1 VNLRRT
7 VPLVLAP
14 LLLVIAAACGGDD
27 DDSASATTA
36 APATTAAGA
45 SVTTAGSTSGTS
57 GSTAATAASTA
68 ATAAGAT
75 TPAVTGGTG
84 TGGKIVVGSAD
95 FPESQLLA
103 QIYGQALDGAG
114 FDVSYQMAIGAREVY
129 FKAIDNGE
137 IDLVPEYT
145 NSLLSFVLRLKDPNA
160 LPTAKNVDEQITAL
174 GDALPDGL
182 EVLTPSTAEDKDTIV
197 CTADAAQAHNLTDL
211 ASLAAASK
219 DITIGAQPEFETRSP
234 YGLAGFKQI
243 YGAEFKKFVPL
254 TFAAIVDALKA
265 EQIDCGNLTSTSSA
279 ITTNGFVALTDE
291 KGLVP
296 NEAVL
301 PLVRTDVVTPEMEAA
316 LANVNKQ
323 LNTEVLKQLMVK
335 VEVDAA
341 APDVVAQQWLSSLE

>member
-14 LLLVIAAACGGDD
+14 LLLVVAAACGGDD
-27 DDSASATTA
+27 NDSASNTTAA

-45 SVTTAGSTSGTS
+45 SATTPSSTSGTS
-57 GSTAATAASTA
+57 GSTASTA
-68 ATAAGAT
+68 GSTATTPSGAT
-75 TPAVTGGTG
+75 TPVSGGTG

-95 FPESQLLA
+95 FPESQLIA

-129 FKAIDNGE
+129 FKAIQNGE

-145 NSLLSFVLRLKDPNA
+145 NSLLSYVLRLKDPNA

-174 GDALPDGL
+174 GEALPDGL
-182 EVLTPSTAEDKDTIV
+182 EVLTPSTAEDKDVIS
-197 CTADAAQAHNLTDL
+197 CTAEAAQKYNLTDL
-211 ASLAAASK
+211 ASLGAASK
-219 DITIGAQPEFETRSP
+219 NLSIGAQPEFETRSP
-234 YGLAGFKQI
+234 FGLAGFKQL

-254 TFAAIVDALKA
+254 TVAAVADALSAK
-265 EQIDCGNLTSTSSA
+265 QIDCGNLFSTMSV
-279 ITTNGFVALTDE
+279 ITTGGFVTLEDE

-296 NEAVL
+296 HEAVL
-301 PLVRTDVVTPEMEAA
+301 PLVRTAVVTPELESA
-316 LANVNKQ
+316 LANVNSR
-323 LNTEVLKQLMVK
+323 LTTDVLKQLMVK

>member
-1 VNLRRT
+1 VNIRRT
-7 VPLVLAP
+7 VPLIVAP

-27 DDSASATTA
+27 NDSASNTTAA

-45 SVTTAGSTSGTS
+45 SASTPASTTATSASTAGSTAT
-57 GSTAATAASTA
+57 TAAA
-68 ATAAGAT
+68 AT
-75 TPAVTGGTG
+75 TPVSGGTG

-95 FPESQLLA
+95 FPESQLIA

-129 FKAIDNGE
+129 YKAIQSGE

-145 NSLLSFVLRLKDPNA
+145 NSLLSYVLRLKDPNA

-174 GDALPDGL
+174 GEALPDGL
-182 EVLTPSTAEDKDTIV
+182 EVLTPSTAEDKDVIA
-197 CTADAAQAHNLTDL
+197 CTAEAAQKYNLTDL
-211 ASLAAASK
+211 SSLAAASK
-219 DITIGAQPEFETRSP
+219 DITIGAPPEFETRSP
-234 YGLAGFKQI
+234 FGIAGFKEV

-254 TFAAIVDALKA
+254 SFAAVADALSAK
-265 EQIDCGNLTSTSSA
+265 QIDCGNLTSTSSV
-279 ITTNGFVALTDE
+279 ITTGGFVTLEDD
-291 KGLVP
+291 KGAVQ

-301 PLVRTDVVTPEMEAA
+301 PLVRTAVVTPELEAA

-323 LNTEVLKQLMVK
+323 LNTDVLKQLMVK
-335 VEVDAA
+335 IEVDAA